1 MSINF
6 VYNGQPNTISNIG
19 PINFGLVNVKLE
31 NGIFHLSGTTM
42 KDANVTK
49 NKKIESAF
57 GSDAHLSATILGTP
71 LSSKKS
77 KQIVERTDR
86 YGKYLDASFHGGA
99 TAVCTPEFFPSV
111 GTELLVKL
119 STSESSVYGAFSD
132 HAMGCSIKHDRVRG
146 EGYFWIERKEKRSRK
161 NAKTI

>member
-6 VYNGQPNTISNIG
+6 TYNGQPNTISNIG

-57 GSDAHLSATILGTP
+57 GSDVHLNASILGITP
-71 LSSKKS
+71 SDRKAKH
-77 KQIVERTDR
+77 VAERTDR
-86 YGKYLDASFHGGA
+86 LGTYLDASFHGGA
-99 TAVCTPEFFPSV
+99 TVVCTPEFFPNV

-119 STSESSVYGAFSD
+119 STSDSSIYSAFSN
-132 HAMGCSIKHDRVRG
+132 HKMGCSITPDKTRG
-146 EGYFWIERKEKRSRK
+146 KGFFWIERKEKRNYNLNK
-161 NAKTI
+161 